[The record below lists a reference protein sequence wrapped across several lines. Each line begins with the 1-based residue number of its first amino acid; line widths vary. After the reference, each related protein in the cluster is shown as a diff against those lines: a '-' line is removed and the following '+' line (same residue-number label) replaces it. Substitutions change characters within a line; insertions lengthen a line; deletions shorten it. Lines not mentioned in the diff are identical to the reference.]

1 MYLSST
7 QKQFCSISI
16 SWLMFGVTNKSAG
29 AVVKLQCNNTKYR
42 PVEATATT
50 DRNGYFFLMPKNVT
64 TAASH
69 KCKVFLVSSPL
80 KTCNVPTNLHAGSV
94 GAILVPV
101 TKLPVPPPPYQ
112 IFNVGPFA
120 FEPSKKIPCPR
131 WEKTKAWL
139 SL

>member
-1 MYLSST
+1 
-7 QKQFCSISI
+7 
-16 SWLMFGVTNKSAG
+16 MFGVTNKSAG

-131 WEKTKAWL
+131 
-139 SL
+139 